1 MLQCILG
8 KNWRSAR
15 YYAVRHFFSGWT
27 SPRSMRNRWFSR
39 HFENRDN
46 TIVTVIDHVGWWT
59 TAPIRTRTITKDDQI
74 IKFIQS
80 FTSSSASFHSSVF
93 TSFVINQKLITAPE
107 YCQWL
112 HRNWSQNLGPMML
125 GTSSRNNIYNA
136 RYSDGNSPFHL
147 ETWNRIIPKYSQT
160 EVTQDP
166 TENKRR

>member
-59 TAPIRTRTITKDDQI
+59 TAPIRTRPSQRTIKLLI
-74 IKFIQS
+74 YSIFYIQQCLFS
-80 FTSSSASFHSSVF
+80 FLSVF

-147 ETWNRIIPKYSQT
+147 ET
-160 EVTQDP
+160 
-166 TENKRR
+166 

>member
-8 KNWRSAR
+8 KKWRSAR

-46 TIVTVIDHVGWWT
+46 TIVTVIRPRGMMDHRPDTYTDHHKGRSNYSMYS
-59 TAPIRTRTITKDDQI
+59 I
-74 IKFIQS
+74 FYIQQCLFS
-80 FTSSSASFHSSVF
+80 FLSVF

-147 ETWNRIIPKYSQT
+147 ET
-160 EVTQDP
+160 
-166 TENKRR
+166 

>member
-8 KNWRSAR
+8 KKWRSAR

-46 TIVTVIDHVGWWT
+46 TIVTVMVTWDDGPPPRYVHG
-59 TAPIRTRTITKDDQI
+59 PSQRTIKLLNYSI
-74 IKFIQS
+74 FYIQQCLFS
-80 FTSSSASFHSSVF
+80 LLSVF

-147 ETWNRIIPKYSQT
+147 ET
-160 EVTQDP
+160 
-166 TENKRR
+166 

>member
-8 KNWRSAR
+8 KKWRSAR

-74 IKFIQS
+74 IKLFNLLHPAVPLFIPLCFYKFCDKPETHNGTRILS
-80 FTSSSASFHSSVF
+80 MAP
-93 TSFVINQKLITAPE
+93 QKLKPE
-107 YCQWL
+107 PWADDVG
-112 HRNWSQNLGPMML
+112 NIISQ
-125 GTSSRNNIYNA
+125 
-136 RYSDGNSPFHL
+136 
-147 ETWNRIIPKYSQT
+147 
-160 EVTQDP
+160 
-166 TENKRR
+166 

>member
-8 KNWRSAR
+8 KKWRSAR

-74 IKFIQS
+74 IKLFNLLHPAVPLFI
-80 FTSSSASFHSSVF
+80 A
-93 TSFVINQKLITAPE
+93 SFVINQKLITAPE

-147 ETWNRIIPKYSQT
+147 ET
-160 EVTQDP
+160 
-166 TENKRR
+166 

>member
-8 KNWRSAR
+8 KKWRSAR

-59 TAPIRTRTITKDDQI
+59 TAPIRTRPSQRTIKLLI
-74 IKFIQS
+74 YSIFYIQQCLFS
-80 FTSSSASFHSSVF
+80 FLSVF

-112 HRNWSQNLGPMML
+112 HRNWSLNLGPMML

-147 ETWNRIIPKYSQT
+147 ET
-160 EVTQDP
+160 
-166 TENKRR
+166 

>member
-59 TAPIRTRTITKDDQI
+59 TAPIRTRTITKGDQI

-80 FTSSSASFHSSVF
+80 FTSSSASFHSSLFLQVLWLTRNSKRHPNIVNGSTEIEARTLGRWCWEHHLAIIFITLAILMEILPF
-93 TSFVINQKLITAPE
+93 TWRHKI
-107 YCQWL
+107 
-112 HRNWSQNLGPMML
+112 G
-125 GTSSRNNIYNA
+125 
-136 RYSDGNSPFHL
+136 
-147 ETWNRIIPKYSQT
+147 
-160 EVTQDP
+160 
-166 TENKRR
+166 